1 MKPYMRLPAADVY
14 HLKDIANIK
23 SMVRLTKWLQ
33 PVHAEFAYLVGE
45 YKRIS
50 KDPFRTC
57 YIVYSESKIA
67 LFVNDVTEGAF
78 ERLGDED

>member
-1 MKPYMRLPAADVY
+1 MKPYMRLPTADVY

-23 SMVRLTKWLQ
+23 SMVRLTKWLPPIQ
-33 PVHAEFAYLVGE
+33 SEFVYLSNE

-50 KDPFRTC
+50 KDPFRKC

-78 ERLGDED
+78 DRLGEEE

>member
-1 MKPYMRLPAADVY
+1 MKPYIKSPLCDVY
-14 HLKDIANIK
+14 HIKDVANIK

-33 PVHAEFAYLVGE
+33 PIHGEFVYLANE

-50 KDPFRTC
+50 KDPLRTC
-57 YIVYSESKIA
+57 YIVYSEGKIA

-78 ERLGDED
+78 ERLGEED

>member
-1 MKPYMRLPAADVY
+1 MKPYMRLPTADVY

-33 PVHAEFAYLVGE
+33 PVQAEFVYLANE

-50 KDPFRTC
+50 KDPLRAC
-57 YIVYSESKIA
+57 YIVYSNSKIA
-67 LFVNDVTEGAF
+67 LFVNDITEGAF
-78 ERLGDED
+78 ERLSEEE